1 MRKLILGL
9 IAGSSALV
17 SAQSQAQTRPGF
29 EIGAEVFDYS
39 YRERFEGD
47 VVARDD
53 GTFGGGTFGYVETI
67 GGGMFL
73 RAKLA
78 VDFGSVDYRSED
90 GRIDNVNQSIGQLEL
105 HLGKDFALGNGGTL
119 TPFIGLA
126 SRVLEDHSGNKETE
140 LGFAGYDREVSYAYV
155 PVGAAATFPLG
166 GRSELILSAQYNW
179 VVGGEAKSKFSDLD
193 PDLPDLKLDLENG
206 SGFEASAIARF
217 KLGGNAIG
225 FGPFVRR
232 WSIDQSKEL
241 VLKDPD
247 GSGDTITLFEPKNR
261 TTEVGVRLTFAF

>member
-29 EIGAEVFDYS
+29 EIGAELLDYS
-39 YRERFEGD
+39 YRERFEGE

-53 GTFGGGTFGYVETI
+53 GKFGGATFGYVETI
-67 GGGMFL
+67 GGGLFL
-73 RAKLA
+73 RAKMTL
-78 VDFGSVDYRSED
+78 DYGSVDYRSDD
-90 GRIDNVNQSIGQLEL
+90 GGIDNVSQSIGQLEL

-119 TPFIGLA
+119 TPFVGLA
-126 SRVLEDHSGNKETE
+126 SRALEDKSGDKETE
-140 LGFAGYDREVSYAYV
+140 LGFIGYDREVSYAYV
-155 PVGAAATFPLG
+155 PVGAAATLPLG
-166 GRSELILSAQYNW
+166 SGSDLILSAQYNW

-193 PDLPDLKLDLENG
+193 PELPDVKLDLESG

-217 KLGGNAIG
+217 KLRGNAVG
-225 FGPFVRR
+225 FGPFVRH
-232 WSIDQSKEL
+232 WSIDRSEEL
-241 VLKDPD
+241 VLKDPE
-247 GSGDTITLFEPKNR
+247 GSGETITFLEPKNR